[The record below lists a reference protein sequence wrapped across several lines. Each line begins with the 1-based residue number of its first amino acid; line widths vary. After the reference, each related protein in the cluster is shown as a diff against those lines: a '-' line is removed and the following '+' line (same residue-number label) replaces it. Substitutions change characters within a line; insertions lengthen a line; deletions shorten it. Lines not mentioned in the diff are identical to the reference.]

1 MIMDSIY
8 FLDLFLYKYSV
19 KIMRKLVLIRKLSY
33 YKLLSPLELIEF
45 QVTFYSLYYL
55 DLKL

>member
-1 MIMDSIY
+1 MDSIY